1 MKYFNSISS
10 ISAVVMGAIS
20 YLLGGWDILVIS
32 LLIMMM
38 LDYISGI
45 LKGIYK
51 KELSSKTGLKGI
63 LKKIMILMI
72 VCLSVLC
79 EKIGVPAIREI
90 TIVFFAVNEGL
101 SILEN
106 AAEMGLPIPEAVK
119 DALLQL
125 RESNEKG
132 DK

>member
-10 ISAVVMGAIS
+10 ISAIVMGAIS